1 MSATRTGSALGYFYF
16 DDEPQHRS
24 ATNGLTRDEAR
35 RMAVNFAMA
44 AGTTSQALTL
54 SVIQWLYI
62 RGRLAAA

>member
-1 MSATRTGSALGYFYF
+1 
-16 DDEPQHRS
+16 
-24 ATNGLTRDEAR
+24 
-35 RMAVNFAMA
+35 MAVNFVI